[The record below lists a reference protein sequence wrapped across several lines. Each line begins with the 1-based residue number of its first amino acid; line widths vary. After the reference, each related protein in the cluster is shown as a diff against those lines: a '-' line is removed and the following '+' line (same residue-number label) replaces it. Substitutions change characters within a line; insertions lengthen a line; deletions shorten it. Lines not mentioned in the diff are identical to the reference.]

1 MLSHNE
7 SHFYTVKIVMQNNTK
22 KDQPYFIASL
32 ERGTMVLEALAR
44 NKGPLGLA
52 ELASLTRMS
61 PATAT
66 RYVMT
71 LVSLGYVIRDPA
83 NKQFR
88 ISPKVL
94 SLGFSFLRNMDLRT
108 RVSSHLLEAARRLNV
123 GAQCGVLDG
132 TEIVYVERI
141 QMNAIVDLDIPVG
154 SRLPAYCTALGKV
167 ILAFMDREQAAG
179 IIRESDLVA
188 HTHFTEIDQ
197 DKLISSLEVI
207 RKQGFAINRQELIL
221 GRNAMAAPIFRNDA
235 VEGAI
240 GFSFPFQKEK
250 ETGFEQNL
258 VEVLKDISRKASLT
272 STL

>member
-1 MLSHNE
+1 MKN
-7 SHFYTVKIVMQNNTK
+7 YTK
-22 KDQPYFIASL
+22 KENPYFIASL
-32 ERGTMVLEALAR
+32 ERGTMVLEALAQ
-44 NKGPLGLA
+44 NKGPLGLV
-52 ELASLTRMS
+52 ELASLTGIS

-71 LVSLGYVIRDPA
+71 LISLGYIIRDPA
-83 NKQFR
+83 TKQFR

-108 RVSSHLLEAARRLNV
+108 RVSSHLLEASRRLNV
-123 GAQCGVLDG
+123 GAQCAILDG

-141 QMNAIVDLDIPVG
+141 QINAIVDLDIPVG

-167 ILAFMDREQAAG
+167 ILAFMDLEAAKR

-188 HTHFTEIDQ
+188 HTAYTETNQ
-197 DKLISSLEVI
+197 ANLISSLEVI

-221 GRNAMAAPIFRNDA
+221 GRNAIAAPVFRDGA

-250 ETGFEQNL
+250 EAGFEQNL
-258 VEVLKDISRKASLT
+258 MEVLKDISKKASLA
-272 STL
+272 STP

>member
-1 MLSHNE
+1 
-7 SHFYTVKIVMQNNTK
+7 MQKDTE

-32 ERGTMVLEALAR
+32 ERGTMVLETLAR
-44 NKGPLGLA
+44 NKGPLGLV
-52 ELASLTRMS
+52 ELAALTGMTPS
-61 PATAT
+61 TVT

-83 NKQFR
+83 TKQFR

-94 SLGFSFLRNMDLRT
+94 SLGFSLLHNMDLRT

-123 GAQCGVLDG
+123 GAQCGILDG

-167 ILAFMDREQAAG
+167 ILAFMDREEAEK
-179 IIRESDLVA
+179 IIRDSDLVA
-188 HTHFTEIDQ
+188 HTAYTEVNQ
-197 DKLISSLEVI
+197 VNLILSLEPI

-221 GRNAMAAPIFRNDA
+221 GRNAMAAPVFRNGA
-235 VEGAI
+235 VEGAV
-240 GFSFPFQKEK
+240 GFSFPFQKE
-250 ETGFEQNL
+250 EEAGFEQNL
-258 VEVLKDISRKASLT
+258 VEVLKDISKKASLT